1 MKTIALTFT
10 VPSFH
15 RSESLMSWNFRGLIA
30 TVAVSSLLCAS
41 ASAQSPMAG
50 ISTKMTEVTGEL
62 AKTQT
67 GKPVQE
73 EQASIVHDLD
83 ELIAQLEKQ
92 CQGCKN
98 GIKKNRPT
106 SPARD
111 STLGSGPGG
120 MGNLVNP
127 ADSAKDW
134 AKLSPRERDRILQSM
149 SEGFPPEYRTVLERY
164 YRRLA
169 EEKTV
174 APGAAKAQPKGDEK
188 PADAPA
194 SKP

>member
-1 MKTIALTFT
+1 
-10 VPSFH
+10 
-15 RSESLMSWNFRGLIA
+15 MSWNFRGLLA
-30 TVAVSSLLCAS
+30 TVAVSGLFCGS

-50 ISTKMTEVTGEL
+50 IASKMTEVTGDL
-62 AKTQT
+62 AKAET

-73 EQASIVHDLD
+73 KEESIVRDLD

-92 CQGCKN
+92 CEGCKN

-106 SPARD
+106 SPAPD
-111 STLGSGPGG
+111 STIGSGAGG
-120 MGNLVNP
+120 MGNLSNP

-174 APGAAKAQPKGDEK
+174 APAARRPSRRATRSRPTHPPAAKP
-188 PADAPA
+188 
-194 SKP
+194 

>member
-1 MKTIALTFT
+1 MNTVALTLT
-10 VPSFH
+10 VPFFN
-15 RSESLMSWNFRGLIA
+15 RSECLMSWNLRGLLA
-30 TVAVSSLLCAS
+30 TAAVSGLLCAS
-41 ASAQSPMAG
+41 ASAQSPMGG

-62 AKTQT
+62 AKTET

-73 EQASIVHDLD
+73 EQASIVRDLD

-92 CQGCKN
+92 CEGCKA
-98 GIKKNRPT
+98 GMRKNRPT

-127 ADSAKDW
+127 GESAKDW

-174 APGAAKAQPKGDEK
+174 APGTEKAQPKGDEK
-188 PADAPA
+188 PAD
-194 SKP
+194 KP